1 MNKNANTFGVNK
13 KSLAMKLY
21 GMLVDE
27 DAVDLEE
34 YGAERFVEQ
43 FDEVLRGYGLLW
55 SRKSLT

>member
-1 MNKNANTFGVNK
+1 MNNNANTFGVNK

-43 FDEVLRGYGLLW
+43 FDEVLRDYGLFL
-55 SRKSLT
+55 KSSVIE

>member
-1 MNKNANTFGVNK
+1 
-13 KSLAMKLY
+13 MKLY